1 MDQLLFTLRTVWD
14 IFLKFWQFRLY
25 EVDGNPITLG
35 TLFIGIFLLFVGY
48 LWARRLSQ
56 QITNKVLT
64 RFEIDESIRASLSQ
78 VIFYVLLIIFTLFIL
93 HLLNIPVTVFTVL
106 GGALAIGVGFG
117 SQNIVNNFIS
127 GLVLMVERPI
137 RVGDVID
144 VGTLQGTVEEIGT
157 RSTKVKSFDN
167 THVVVPNSSFL
178 EKNVLNWTLSDNV
191 VRNKVIVGVAYGS
204 PARKV
209 EELLLEVAESNEHI
223 LRHPKPAVIFSD
235 FGDSALIFELYYY
248 ARLRTMI
255 ELKKIASE
263 IRFSIDDCF
272 RQSGVVISFPQRDV
286 YLDITHPG
294 HQNAVFRS
302 VLDLCYFSAVWPVS
316 SLFYFQCRCPAV
328 P

>member
-1 MDQLLFTLRTVWD
+1 
-14 IFLKFWQFRLY
+14 
-25 EVDGNPITLG
+25 
-35 TLFIGIFLLFVGY
+35 LLFVGY

-56 QITNKVLT
+56 QITDKVLT
-64 RFEIDESIRASLSQ
+64 RFEIDDSIRASLSQ
-78 VIFYVLLIIFTLFIL
+78 VIFYVLLIVFTLFIL

-144 VGTLQGTVEEIGT
+144 VGALQGTVEEIGT

-178 EKNVLNWTLSDNV
+178 EQNVLNWTLSDNV
-191 VRNKVIVGVAYGS
+191 VRYKVCVGVAYGS
-204 PARKV
+204 PARVV
-209 EELLLEVAESNEHI
+209 EECLLDVAESNENI
-223 LRHPKPAVIFSD
+223 LRHPKPTVIFAD
-235 FGDSALIFELYYY
+235 FGDNALAFELYYY

-263 IRFSIDDCF
+263 VRFSIDERFADK
-272 RQSGVVISFPQRDV
+272 GVVIAFPQRDV
-286 YLDITHPG
+286 HMDIVHPV
-294 HQNAVFRS
+294 QVQ
-302 VLDLCYFSAVWPVS
+302 VLKSGPGT
-316 SLFYFQCRCPAV
+316 P
-328 P
+328 